1 MESNILEQ
9 LLSNDSNTRRN
20 AEENLNRLR
29 NENPANLANTLIEGM
44 KNSKS
49 EITQLSSVVYKKLFL
64 DDSRASTLNNEDLEA
79 MKAQV
84 MGTMD
89 FAQPIQTL
97 KRKGDI
103 LAKIFANPEEE

>member
-9 LLSNDSNTRRN
+9 LLSNDSVARRN
-20 AEENLNRLR
+20 AEETLNQLR
-29 NENPANLANTLIEGM
+29 NESPANLSNTLIEGM
-44 KNSKS
+44 KSSKS

-64 DDSRASTLNNEDLEA
+64 DDARAASLNNDDLEM

-89 FAQPIQTL
+89 FSQPMLTL

-103 LAKIFANPEEE
+103 LAKIFAT